1 MRNVEDLLHEHA
13 STNPATV
20 GCPNASLIESRLPGF
35 PQPVPLRPRLS
46 QQGSPIIGRLAAF
59 QHAAKYPIRIIAAF
73 IGMPGILIIHP
84 GKNQQL
90 ARRMEAKELPV
101 LLKKLGAP
109 PMLVLIAKRAA
120 SPIFCAGR
128 VLRGP
133 WSYRVG
139 SLAPQKAPTPTIR

>member
-1 MRNVEDLLHEHA
+1 
-13 STNPATV
+13 
-20 GCPNASLIESRLPGF
+20 
-35 PQPVPLRPRLS
+35 
-46 QQGSPIIGRLAAF
+46 
-59 QHAAKYPIRIIAAF
+59 
-73 IGMPGILIIHP
+73 MPGILIIHP

>member
-1 MRNVEDLLHEHA
+1 MQASSNHA
-13 STNPATV
+13 
-20 GCPNASLIESRLPGF
+20 CREF

-73 IGMPGILIIHP
+73 IGALGILIIHP
-84 GKNQQL
+84 CKNQQL
-90 ARRMEAKELPV
+90 ARRMEAKEQPV

-120 SPIFCAGR
+120 LPIFCAGR

-139 SLAPQKAPTPTIR
+139 SLAPHKAPTPTIL